1 MLSPDNWLFLLDLL
15 FISNAILIKSILFL
29 QFLSNLLISKLFS
42 FANIWISIILTTNI
56 FGNLMIARRKVILRA
71 KMILLLDRLPMI
83 VFYQIGMLQRKCAL
97 VYARVFFLLSTVV
110 FRGNLSWFRWI
121 NILWNLFKLI

>member
-1 MLSPDNWLFLLDLL
+1 
-15 FISNAILIKSILFL
+15 
-29 QFLSNLLISKLFS
+29 
-42 FANIWISIILTTNI
+42 
-56 FGNLMIARRKVILRA
+56 MIARRKVILRA

-83 VFYQIGMLQRKCAL
+83 VFYQIGMLQRKYAL

-121 NILWNLFKLI
+121 NI